1 MPEYNRQPVFPVIMV
16 AAGVVFILGAIFWSL
31 SLGRSQDVVSAVAPT
46 QTGID
51 RAGVAPR
58 IPFSNI
64 ERVGVEDAKAAL
76 DRQEAI
82 FIDTRGDPYFAGGH
96 IPGAVSM
103 TVDEVGDRIQ
113 DLDRSRWIITYCT

>member
-31 SLGRSQDVVSAVAPT
+31 SLGRSQDVVSAVAP
-46 QTGID
+46 
-51 RAGVAPR
+51 R

-64 ERVGVEDAKAAL
+64 ERIGVEEAKAAF

-82 FIDTRGDPYFAGGH
+82 FLDTRGDPYFAGGH

-113 DLDRSRWIITYCT
+113 ELDRSRWIITYCT